1 MKILETE
8 RLILRPF
15 IEGDFEAVHAY
26 ASVAENVIYMVWGPN
41 NELDTLEFILQAI
54 KHSKEVPYL
63 NYQFAAIEK
72 ESRKLIGACNIV
84 MVRESEGE
92 IGWILHRDYW
102 KQGFGTE
109 MGKKL
114 LQFGFQELGLHRI
127 IAHCDTENYGSFRVM
142 EKIGMRREGHFL
154 ESRLA
159 NKFSKKKYGDEYSYT
174 ILTEEWEMHKKRLK
188 LVFPTV
194 SHKEAAISYKQE
206 FLDNGEMKIYGGG
219 GLNREASY
227 ELWLEKIQADLNRDS
242 EGFVPATTYFAFVGD
257 ELVGSIQIRHRL
269 NDYLYQRGGH
279 IGYSVAPS
287 KRQKG
292 YATEML
298 RLALKKCQALG
309 MEKVLITC
317 DKDNMASAATI
328 LKNHGVLENEVPDD
342 QGRLIQ
348 RYWIEIKRGEYKCP

>member
-1 MKILETE
+1 MVC
-8 RLILRPF
+8 
-15 IEGDFEAVHAY
+15 EG
-26 ASVAENVIYMVWGPN
+26 
-41 NELDTLEFILQAI
+41 
-54 KHSKEVPYL
+54 K
-63 NYQFAAIEK
+63 
-72 ESRKLIGACNIV
+72 
-84 MVRESEGE
+84 
-92 IGWILHRDYW
+92 
-102 KQGFGTE
+102 
-109 MGKKL
+109 
-114 LQFGFQELGLHRI
+114 
-127 IAHCDTENYGSFRVM
+127 
-142 EKIGMRREGHFL
+142 GHFL
-154 ESRLA
+154 ESRPA
-159 NKFSKKKYGDEYSYT
+159 NKFSKKKYGDEYSYA
-174 ILTEEWEMHKKRLK
+174 ILREEWEKQMYINRLK
-188 LVFPTV
+188 LVFPTI

-227 ELWLEKIQADLNRDS
+227 ELWLEKIKADLKRDS

-257 ELVGSIQIRHRL
+257 ELVGTIQIRHRL

-328 LKNHGVLENEVPDD
+328 LTNHGVLENEVPDD
-342 QGRLIQ
+342 QGRIIQ
-348 RYWIEIKRGEYKCP
+348 RYWIEIKRGEL